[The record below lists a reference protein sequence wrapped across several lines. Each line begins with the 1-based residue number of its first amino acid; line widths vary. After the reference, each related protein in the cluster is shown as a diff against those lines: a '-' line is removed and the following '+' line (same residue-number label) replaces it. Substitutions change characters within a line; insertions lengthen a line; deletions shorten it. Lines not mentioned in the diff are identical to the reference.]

1 MAMRRAVAIIGL
13 LLSSAAHAQKALYV
27 STNGAHQAPYTNWTM
42 AATNIHSA
50 LNSSV
55 AGDTIMLSNGVH
67 YLPEQARLGYTGG
80 MTTNANKNIRFTSLN
95 GAEFTS
101 IQLIPTN
108 QNFFPIAANAAATGG
123 RYMFDNLTFG
133 PTALAG
139 DNLVVIQPCGG
150 FTTISNC
157 VFDRITN
164 SGKPSAIGFRWNY
177 LGFHATVQVVNC
189 VFDRVGNVPIGDIG
203 YSGVP
208 NAHSFVSN
216 CVFRA
221 CYSGV
226 YGGSV
231 RYMNV
236 FNSEFITCSNSGGW
250 GAATTQSSNI
260 ANCIAY
266 YCKGSS
272 VFYLLNTASNCVTIG
287 GSGGQAAFYGGQT
300 PKAYNCISVGWHTP
314 GFSGFNVDARNCL
327 NLFGNIYGFYGN
339 GINSAFAYCAADVPS
354 WERVKQT
361 NLFRGTFATVTNSPR
376 LVDSDYYDANWH
388 PGLTGTNFVLGPRGL
403 RGLMP
408 RADSP
413 LRNMGLTDFAPFGN
427 ALALDAVDGNPGL
440 PRINEDAVDIG
451 PFEFYPA
458 QKRARAHMA
467 SGRR

>member
-1 MAMRRAVAIIGL
+1 MAMRRAVAIIAL

-101 IQLIPTN
+101 IQLIPNN
-108 QNFFPIAANAAATGG
+108 QNFFPVAANAAATGG

-139 DNLVVIQPCGG
+139 ENLVVIQPCGG

-177 LGFHATVQVVNC
+177 VGFNATVQVVNC
-189 VFDRVGNVPIGDIG
+189 VFDSVGNVPIGPIDS
-203 YSGVP
+203 SGVP

-221 CYSGV
+221 CYSGI

-236 FNSEFITCSNSGGW
+236 FNSEFIACSNSAPN
-250 GAATTQSSNI
+250 GAAAATMHASNI

-266 YCKGSS
+266 HCNGPS
-272 VFYLLNTASNCVTIG
+272 VFYLLKTASNCVTIG
-287 GSGGQAAFYGGQT
+287 GSGGIAFDGGQI
-300 PKAYNCISVGWHTP
+300 PKAYNCISVGWHTS
-314 GFSGFNVDARNCL
+314 GSSGFNVDARNCL
-327 NLFGNIYGFYGN
+327 NLFGNIYGFTGN
-339 GINSAFAYCAADVPS
+339 SINSAFAYCATDVYGPDLV
-354 WERVKQT
+354 RHT
-361 NLFRGTFATVTNSPR
+361 NLFRGTRGPSYAPVKNSPL
-376 LVDSDYYDANWH
+376 LVDSDFYDANWH
-388 PGLTGTNFVLGPRGL
+388 LGLTGTNFAMGPRGL

-408 RADSP
+408 RGDSP
-413 LRNMGLTDFAPFGN
+413 LRNMGLNAYAPIG
-427 ALALDAVDGNPGL
+427 VDCRML

-451 PFEFYPA
+451 PYEFFPE
-458 QKRARAHMA
+458 QKRARAHRA